1 MEGQFLC
8 SIWTPPWSRK
18 KPHEKGNAT
27 QAQTDKYKKGAR
39 TLYCIY
45 SFSRTFRNTL
55 SVPST
60 RNLARVQIAA
70 PLCRVF
76 ANMMI
81 LCAQSPRR
89 PEIQANRLKT
99 REAVCCTHLHP
110 LEPRL
115 TYDSQDSSQGTR
127 LEWVTRNGCPQR
139 DSRWYVCADADPRL
153 WIIGGSII
161 SKDTSTSLTTEE
173 PSLQINWCACK
184 GSWQMHDRSLVPW
197 TT

>member
-1 MEGQFLC
+1 MAFSPATGKF
-8 SIWTPPWSRK
+8 PPLVFTFFARVRYHMTHQWRGNFYAAFEPRHDQE
-18 KPHEKGNAT
+18 KPHEKGNATT

-127 LEWVTRNGCPQR
+127 LE
-139 DSRWYVCADADPRL
+139 
-153 WIIGGSII
+153 
-161 SKDTSTSLTTEE
+161 
-173 PSLQINWCACK
+173 
-184 GSWQMHDRSLVPW
+184 
-197 TT
+197 

>member
-1 MEGQFLC
+1 MAFSPATGKF
-8 SIWTPPWSRK
+8 PPLVFTFFARVRYHMTHQWRGNFYAAFE
-18 KPHEKGNAT
+18 PRHDQEKT
-27 QAQTDKYKKGAR
+27 MKREMQRRHKQTNSKKGAR

-45 SFSRTFRNTL
+45 SFSRTFHNTL

-76 ANMMI
+76 ANVI

-99 REAVCCTHLHP
+99 REAVCCIHLNP

-115 TYDSQDSSQGTR
+115 TYDSQNSSQGTR
-127 LEWVTRNGCPQR
+127 LE
-139 DSRWYVCADADPRL
+139 
-153 WIIGGSII
+153 
-161 SKDTSTSLTTEE
+161 
-173 PSLQINWCACK
+173 
-184 GSWQMHDRSLVPW
+184 
-197 TT
+197 

>member
-27 QAQTDKYKKGAR
+27 QAHTDKYKKGAR

-45 SFSRTFRNTL
+45 SFSHTFHNTL
-55 SVPST
+55 SVPSA

-76 ANMMI
+76 ANVI

-99 REAVCCTHLHP
+99 REAVCCNSPASSRTSIDLRFAGFVTGDP
-110 LEPRL
+110 IGVSDEKRMPAEEL
-115 TYDSQDSSQGTR
+115 TMICLR
-127 LEWVTRNGCPQR
+127 GCWPPTVNYR
-139 DSRWYVCADADPRL
+139 R
-153 WIIGGSII
+153 
-161 SKDTSTSLTTEE
+161 
-173 PSLQINWCACK
+173 
-184 GSWQMHDRSLVPW
+184 
-197 TT
+197 